1 MTLDPALLA
10 VLATLLV
17 DIVAKL
23 RAKKSDDKNS
33 AATTEAVREL
43 KQVVTEI
50 RDMQRLTMQQL
61 EQHEGRIRFLEATQE
76 RAHGLRH

>member
-1 MTLDPALLA
+1 MNIDPAILA
-10 VLATLLV
+10 VLLTLLV
-17 DIVAKL
+17 DIITKW

-33 AATTEAVREL
+33 AATTEAVGQL

-76 RAHGLRH
+76 RTHGLRH